1 MTDIRMRSLLRTLSS
16 LLGSIC
22 VQQHN
27 ATATSDSAHEMV
39 SSDWTDQRFL
49 CLPPPFQVLFVYESA
64 LGAVNLYRF
73 DQSNLVK
80 RAVLTLPTAIFDT
93 AGRLAIGQGL
103 PPEDGQYYASITSY
117 KGEVDNLRWAVQFS
131 EIGMLRKEHQYMKIH
146 NTDEWNE
153 KTLYIM

>member
-1 MTDIRMRSLLRTLSS
+1 MLLLHQTVLMRWFLQTEL
-16 LLGSIC
+16 
-22 VQQHN
+22 
-27 ATATSDSAHEMV
+27 TSGFSV
-39 SSDWTDQRFL
+39 S
-49 CLPPPFQVLFVYESA
+49 PPPFQVLFVYESA

-117 KGEVDNLRWAVQFS
+117 KGEVDNLR
-131 EIGMLRKEHQYMKIH
+131 
-146 NTDEWNE
+146 
-153 KTLYIM
+153 